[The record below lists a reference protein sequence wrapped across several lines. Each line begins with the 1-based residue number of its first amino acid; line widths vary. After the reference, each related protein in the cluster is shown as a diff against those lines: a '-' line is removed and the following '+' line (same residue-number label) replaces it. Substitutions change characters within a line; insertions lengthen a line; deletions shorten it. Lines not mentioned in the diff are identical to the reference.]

1 MTEHFTEIHLID
13 PFLRADRIPHIWC
26 PGCGLGNVTTAFINA
41 VEEAN
46 LNPKDVAVISGIGCT
61 GRTAGYVNMDSFHT
75 THGRAIPFATGLKL
89 ANQNLTVAVISGDGD
104 IFAIGGNH
112 FIHAARR
119 NMDMVVLC
127 VNNYIYGMTG
137 GQVAPTTPLTKRAST
152 APYGNT
158 EYPFN
163 IPYLAAG
170 SGATYIAR
178 WTSVDVRRLTAAIVE
193 TLTRKGFSL
202 IEILAPCPTG
212 YGRLNRLG
220 GTIDVTKSYVDNT
233 VIQNGADPKEVA
245 IVEGEKIILG
255 KFVDIEKETYLEG
268 YRKLMKKEDKK

>member
-26 PGCGLGNVTTAFINA
+26 PGCGLGNVITAFVNA
-41 VEEAN
+41 TKEAK
-46 LNPKDVAVISGIGCT
+46 LDLKDVAVISGIGCT
-61 GRTAGYVNMDSFHT
+61 GRIAGYVNMDSFHT
-75 THGRAIPFATGLKL
+75 THGRAIPFATGIKL
-89 ANQNLTVAVISGDGD
+89 ANPNLTVAVISGDGD

-119 NMDMVVLC
+119 NMDIIVLC

-137 GQVAPTTPLTKRAST
+137 GQVAPTTPLKGRATTS
-152 APYGNT
+152 PYGNT

-170 SGATYIAR
+170 SGATYVAR
-178 WTSVDVRRLTAAIVE
+178 WTSVDVRRLTAAMVE
-193 TLTRKGFSL
+193 TLTRKGFSF

-212 YGRLNRLG
+212 YGRLNKMGNVL
-220 GTIDVTKSYVDNT
+220 DMTKYFTDNT
-233 VIQNGADPKEVA
+233 VIQHGADPKD
-245 IVEGEKIILG
+245 VEIREEEKIILG
-255 KFVDIEKETYLEG
+255 KFVDIEKETYLDG
-268 YRKLMKKEDKK
+268 YQKLMKKENKK